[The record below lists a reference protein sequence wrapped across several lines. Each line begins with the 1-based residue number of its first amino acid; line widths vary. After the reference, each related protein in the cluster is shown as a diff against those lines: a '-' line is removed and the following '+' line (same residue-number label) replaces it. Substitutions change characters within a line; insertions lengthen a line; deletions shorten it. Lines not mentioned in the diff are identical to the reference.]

1 VSNALSKLAYY
12 YSDYGSYISLKKMKN
27 KMNESSSV
35 NVSEAKSSQGLRILH
50 WTDMYPLHAQMHH
63 GHAVRDL
70 LAHLKAHSPED
81 RHKVEDFLPCFTP
94 LLKGLGGKF
103 KDRAMALEKPP
114 WHEDLS
120 YRTRLTLF
128 GKMGAHWINPAWQ
141 RWAGRRLADVVDCD
155 LIHVHTSRN
164 LSVAAMVAASKMG
177 IPYVLTLR
185 YEAAFITKLP
195 PRQANAII
203 DAVNHADAVITLT
216 ENLRE
221 RILSYSDADPIV
233 IPNGTNPYFD
243 ELGIVDER
251 SESRKLLFVGDL
263 YKNKAVHLI
272 VAAVKELKNK
282 YADLSLTIVG
292 DGEELN
298 DLKQSAVGCEF
309 IEFKGRLDREAI
321 REEMR
326 KATVL
331 CLPSYRES
339 FGIVCAEAM
348 KQGLAVIFRRDTCLH
363 GMGEDGQ
370 DYVTFER
377 DEHFCAQLDSMLSNQ
392 DHLRSIAQS
401 GQQLASSWTWAG
413 NVDMHY
419 DIYEKLIR
427 YSRENPTGETK

>member
-1 VSNALSKLAYY
+1 
-12 YSDYGSYISLKKMKN
+12 
-27 KMNESSSV
+27 
-35 NVSEAKSSQGLRILH
+35 
-50 WTDMYPLHAQMHH
+50 MYPHRADMHY

-70 LAHLKAHSPED
+70 LIHLKARAPED
-81 RHKVEDFLPCFTP
+81 SHQVEVFLPYLTS

-103 KDRAMALEKPP
+103 KERAMALEKSP
-114 WHEDLS
+114 WHEGLS
-120 YRTRLTLF
+120 YRKRLTLF
-128 GKMGAHWINPAWQ
+128 GEMGAQWLSPAWQ
-141 RWAGRRLADVVDCD
+141 RWAGKRLADVVDCD

-164 LSVAAMVAASKMG
+164 LSITAMTAARKMG

-195 PRQANAII
+195 PRQADAII
-203 DAVNHADAVITLT
+203 DAVNHADTVITLT

-221 RILSYSDADPIV
+221 RILSYSSADPIV
-233 IPNGTNPYFD
+233 IPNGTHPYFD
-243 ELGIVDER
+243 ELGDVGSRPEG
-251 SESRKLLFVGDL
+251 RKLLFVGDL

-272 VAAVKELKNK
+272 VEAVKQLKHK

-298 DLKQSAVGCEF
+298 HLQQLAAGCEF
-309 IEFKGRLDREAI
+309 IEFKGRLEREAI

-339 FGIVCAEAM
+339 FGIVGAEAM

-370 DYVTFER
+370 DYVTFEG
-377 DEHFCAQLDSMLSNQ
+377 DEHFCVQLDHMLSDM

-401 GQQLASSWTWAG
+401 GQQLASAWTWPS
-413 NVDMHY
+413 NVGMHY
-419 DIYEKLIR
+419 DIYENLLTRGLSVRGGAK
-427 YSRENPTGETK
+427 

>member
-1 VSNALSKLAYY
+1 MKQNS
-12 YSDYGSYISLKKMKN
+12 IEKK
-27 KMNESSSV
+27 
-35 NVSEAKSSQGLRILH
+35 GLRILH
-50 WTDMYPLHAQMHH
+50 WTDMYPLRADMHH

-70 LAHLKAHSPED
+70 LAHLKARSPGD
-81 RHKVEDFLPCFTP
+81 SHKVEDFLPYFTP

-120 YRTRLTLF
+120 YRKRLTLF
-128 GKMGAHWINPAWQ
+128 GEMGAQWLSPAWQ
-141 RWAGRRLADVVDCD
+141 QWAGRRLADVVDCD

-164 LSVAAMVAASKMG
+164 LSITAMVAARKMG

-243 ELGIVDER
+243 ELGDLDQR
-251 SESRKLLFVGDL
+251 SVGRKLLFVGDL

-272 VAAVKELKNK
+272 VEAVKKLKDK

-298 DLKQSAVGCEF
+298 DLQQSAAGCDF
-309 IEFKGRLDREAI
+309 IEFRGRLDRKAI

-326 KATVL
+326 KAAVL

-348 KQGLAVIFRRDTCLH
+348 KQGLAIIFRRDTCLH
-363 GMGEDGQ
+363 GMGKEGE
-370 DYVTFER
+370 DYVTFEG
-377 DEHFCAQLDSMLSNQ
+377 DEHFCAQLDGMLSNT
-392 DHLRSIAQS
+392 DRLRSIALS
-401 GQQLASSWTWAG
+401 GQRLASSWTWAG

-419 DIYEKLIR
+419 GIYEKLIQAR
-427 YSRENPTGETK
+427 GVTRAVILQEKLDEQV